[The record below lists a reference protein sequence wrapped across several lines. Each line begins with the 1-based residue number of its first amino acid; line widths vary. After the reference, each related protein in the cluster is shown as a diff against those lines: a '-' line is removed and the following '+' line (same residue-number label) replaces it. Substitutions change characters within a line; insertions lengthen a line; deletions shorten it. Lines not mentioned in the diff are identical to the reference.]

1 MWRCARSTRL
11 GFLKRRTESMSV
23 SPCLDMYSIV
33 SSVDANEIILPTN
46 IQLNNENVET
56 PTLLDSGAGGIF
68 LDQNYARKLKV
79 KEIMLTTPIVAR
91 NVDGTPNK
99 KGTIRSYVNLQ
110 FKIGD
115 KSFYERFYITGLGK
129 QKMILGLPWLKRHN
143 PLVDWTKGTL
153 TWQTDKPREFS
164 IKKMLLGRKK
174 YEELEREQQPKIN
187 IFETDNSEQTN
198 DTTPAHKL
206 LVEEWNNWRNKSK
219 DNKPTTDNTTPSRQ
233 DQQPTIEE
241 VPDEEEQKN
250 HTTTPIEE
258 DRNEIFLELLETDT
272 NDTDIWINAKTNLAM
287 DLAIDVNLK
296 KAEPKPE
303 ELVPKESHESRKFS
317 IESRTPNTSLNLT
330 FDGATTMFRSE
341 RKTNGKLLSRPTED

>member
-1 MWRCARSTRL
+1 
-11 GFLKRRTESMSV
+11 
-23 SPCLDMYSIV
+23 MYSIV
-33 SSVDANEIILPTN
+33 SSVDANEIILPTT

-79 KEIMLTTPIVAR
+79 KEITLTTPIVAR

-153 TWQTDKPREFS
+153 TWQTDEPREFS

-174 YEELEREQQPKIN
+174 YEELEREKQPKI
-187 IFETDNSEQTN
+187 ETYSQR
-198 DTTPAHKL
+198 TTL
-206 LVEEWNNWRNKSK
+206 
-219 DNKPTTDNTTPSRQ
+219 NKPTNRPPPQTTGGGMEQLEKQEQS
-233 DQQPTIEE
+233 QQTNNG
-241 VPDEEEQKN
+241 Q
-250 HTTTPIEE
+250 H
-258 DRNEIFLELLETDT
+258 DT
-272 NDTDIWINAKTNLAM
+272 
-287 DLAIDVNLK
+287 
-296 KAEPKPE
+296 
-303 ELVPKESHESRKFS
+303 F
-317 IESRTPNTSLNLT
+317 
-330 FDGATTMFRSE
+330 
-341 RKTNGKLLSRPTED
+341 

>member
-33 SSVDANEIILPTN
+33 SSVDANEIILPTT

-99 KGTIRSYVNLQ
+99 KGTIRSYVDLQ

-129 QKMILGLPWLKRHN
+129 QKMILGLPWLKRNN
-143 PLVDWTKGTL
+143 PRL
-153 TWQTDKPREFS
+153 TSSQR
-164 IKKMLLGRKK
+164 
-174 YEELEREQQPKIN
+174 
-187 IFETDNSEQTN
+187 
-198 DTTPAHKL
+198 TTQ
-206 LVEEWNNWRNKSK
+206 
-219 DNKPTTDNTTPSRQ
+219 NKPTNRPPHTNYW
-233 DQQPTIEE
+233 
-241 VPDEEEQKN
+241 QKN
-250 HTTTPIEE
+250 GTTG
-258 DRNEIFLELLETDT
+258 ETRT
-272 NDTDIWINAKTNLAM
+272 EKTNQQ
-287 DLAIDVNLK
+287 
-296 KAEPKPE
+296 
-303 ELVPKESHESRKFS
+303 
-317 IESRTPNTSLNLT
+317 RTT
-330 FDGATTMFRSE
+330 RH
-341 RKTNGKLLSRPTED
+341 

>member
-1 MWRCARSTRL
+1 MWRGALFRSL
-11 GFLKRRTESMSV
+11 GFLRRRTESTSV
-23 SPCLDMYSIV
+23 SPSLDMYSIV
-33 SSVDANEIILPTN
+33 SSVDANEIILPTT

-79 KEIMLTTPIVAR
+79 KEITLTTPIVAR

-174 YEELEREQQPKIN
+174 YEELEREKQPKID
-187 IFETDNSEQTN
+187 IFATDNSKQTN
-198 DTTPAHKL
+198 EPTPAHKL
-206 LVEEWNNWRNKSK
+206 LVEEWNNWRNKNRV
-219 DNKPTTDNTTPSRQ
+219 NKPSTDDTTTRQ
-233 DQQPTIEE
+233 NQQPTIEE
-241 VPDEEEQKN
+241 VPDEEERKN

-258 DRNEIFLELLETDT
+258 DRNKIFLKLLETDT
-272 NDTDIWINAKTNLAM
+272 SDTD
-287 DLAIDVNLK
+287 
-296 KAEPKPE
+296 
-303 ELVPKESHESRKFS
+303 
-317 IESRTPNTSLNLT
+317 
-330 FDGATTMFRSE
+330 
-341 RKTNGKLLSRPTED
+341 